1 MDKIYIKNLEI
12 FANHGVLA
20 EEKNL
25 GQKFI
30 ISLELSLNLRQAAL
44 HGNLNETVNYA
55 KLCYEVENE
64 FKKEKYDLIETAA
77 EKIAEF
83 VLLNY
88 EIVQSVKV
96 LLKKPWAPI
105 GKPVEYAAVEIERKR
120 HTVYIGIGSNMG
132 DKEKNL
138 RDAIR
143 LIDSNNSNKVTKE
156 SEFYVTKPVG
166 YTDQDDFINCAIEIN
181 TLFQPGELMDFLLDV
196 EKQLKRE
203 RIIRWGPRTIDLDIL
218 LYDDLICCDEHTII
232 PHPRMAERL
241 FVIKPLCDIAPYLV
255 HPILNKRI
263 IDIEGELSENQKL
276 K

>member
-12 FANHGVLA
+12 FANHGVLD
-20 EEKNL
+20 EEKKL

-30 ISLELSLNLRQAAL
+30 ISLELSLSLRQAAI

-55 KLCYEVENE
+55 KLCCEIETE

-83 VLLNY
+83 ILLNY
-88 EIVQSVKV
+88 EIVENIKV

-120 HTVYIGIGSNMG
+120 HIVYIGIGSNMG

-138 RDAIR
+138 RDAIE
-143 LIDSNNSNKVTKE
+143 LINSNISNKVTKE
-156 SEFYVTKPVG
+156 SKFYVTKPVG
-166 YTDQDDFINCAIEIN
+166 YLEQDDFINCAIEIK

-196 EKQLKRE
+196 ENQLKRE
-203 RIIRWGPRTIDLDIL
+203 RVIRWGPRTIDLDIL
-218 LYDDLICCDEHTII
+218 LYDDLICSNEHTII

-241 FVIKPLCDIAPYLV
+241 FVIKPLCDIAPYVV

-263 IDIEGELSENQKL
+263 RDIEVNLSEKEEL
-276 K
+276 